1 MARPSRPQMIRRAT
15 LLAAA
20 VGAAVIATAGSS
32 SGSTTAGS
40 GAAKPQASTASAGRS
55 LPKSGQIV
63 FFGTSTQN
71 PYLAEDSAGAQAQA
85 KKYGWSY
92 RYVESDNSQQQQD
105 GQITQFLGSGQKPLA
120 IILNAFSAD
129 AAAASMNAIQQA
141 HIPLVVVDSVPPANQ
156 NSLYQMYSGPS
167 DTVSAQTSAQLLV
180 DEAKQKGITLKNG
193 LEISCP
199 QQYKGCKDRVVA
211 FPGALKKLDPST
223 KVLKNFP
230 TAGFGEANSYPVAT
244 QVIPK
249 YKGKINFIY
258 TANDS
263 LGAGVVKALQ
273 QNGLTPGKN
282 VLVVGGT
289 CLGKATDKM
298 AATGALAGT
307 AVQSPRVEGEL
318 AVLLVAQYL
327 SNGKKI
333 LPGSFNVPSGAAP
346 SLSTPPHKIN
356 IMPNPVVRASLAAF
370 KKTKIWGQTASQLC
384 GYTP

>member
-1 MARPSRPQMIRRAT
+1 MARPARPKIIRRAT
-15 LLAAA
+15 LLVVAL
-20 VGAAVIATAGSS
+20 GAAVIAAAWGSS
-32 SGSTTAGS
+32 SSSIAAGS
-40 GAAKPQASTASAGRS
+40 GTAKQQASAASA
-55 LPKSGQIV
+55 LPKSGEIV

-85 KKYGWSY
+85 KKYGWTY
-92 RYVESDNSQQQQD
+92 KYVESDNSQQQQD

-141 HIPLVVVDSVPPANQ
+141 HIPLIVVDSVPPANQ

-167 DTVSAQTSAQLLV
+167 DTVSAQTSAKLLV

-230 TAGFGEANSYPVAT
+230 TAGFGEANSYTVAT

-298 AATGALAGT
+298 AANGELAGT

-318 AVLLVAQYL
+318 AVLLAAQYL

-333 LPGSFNVPSGAAP
+333 LPGSFNVPAGAAP

-356 IMPNPVVRASLAAF
+356 IMPNPVVRASLSAF

>member
-1 MARPSRPQMIRRAT
+1 MARPSRPKIIRRAT
-15 LLAAA
+15 LLAMAL
-20 VGAAVIATAGSS
+20 GAAVIAAAWGSS
-32 SGSTTAGS
+32 SSSIAAGS
-40 GAAKPQASTASAGRS
+40 GAAKQQASAAGA
-55 LPKSGQIV
+55 LPKSGEIV

-85 KKYGWSY
+85 KKYGWTY
-92 RYVESDNSQQQQD
+92 KYVESDNSQQQQD

-141 HIPLVVVDSVPPANQ
+141 HIPLIVVDSVPPANQ

-180 DEAKQKGITLKNG
+180 DEAKQKGITLKDG

-211 FPGALKKLDPST
+211 FPGALKKLAPST

-230 TAGFGEANSYPVAT
+230 TSGFGEANSYTVAT

-298 AATGALAGT
+298 AANGELAGT
-307 AVQSPRVEGEL
+307 AVQSPKVEGEL

-333 LPGSFNVPSGAAP
+333 LPGSFNVPAGTAP

-356 IMPNPVVRASLAAF
+356 IMPNPVVRASLSAF